1 MVAQREVFA
10 RHLVR
15 ALYYATMGSADA
27 QPQALGAEVPDLP
40 MPVLQHQM
48 SHVRRRPYSKSVP
61 DPAKPERPTESAG
74 SATGHQDA

>member
-27 QPQALGAEVPDLP
+27 QPQALGAELPDLP
-40 MPVLQHQM
+40 ML
-48 SHVRRRPYSKSVP
+48 STK
-61 DPAKPERPTESAG
+61 
-74 SATGHQDA
+74 